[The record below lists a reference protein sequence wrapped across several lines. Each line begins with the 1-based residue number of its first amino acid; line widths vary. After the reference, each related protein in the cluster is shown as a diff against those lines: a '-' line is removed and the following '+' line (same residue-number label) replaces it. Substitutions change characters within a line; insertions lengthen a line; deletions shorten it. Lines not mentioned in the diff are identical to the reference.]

1 MNKFK
6 QINLPIN
13 IINSENLIKINTRNV
28 VDVVEDIIR
37 KYKFTKTK
45 NTINKWHR
53 FYNNFDK
60 DFGVLYKNIYYPEF
74 LIKNSSF
81 LRVNRSF
88 YFTQNSLANLNILNW
103 IMLDFLKKNEIQNIK
118 KCTILELG
126 SGYGYN
132 LVNIIKNFKNIQK
145 VIASDYSKGGLI
157 IAKKNF
163 ERNKIKNFETR
174 IINYNNIKDFSFKSK
189 IDVVFTRHALEQN
202 ENCKD
207 VIKNILNLSPKIVIN
222 IEPIVDYYNKNNKF
236 DIVASKYHLKRGY
249 LKNYISQLKSNQNVK
264 ILNSGK
270 YNFGNMFNDSCGVVA
285 WTKKI
290 N

>member
-157 IAKKNF
+157 IAKKIL
-163 ERNKIKNFETR
+163 KET
-174 IINYNNIKDFSFKSK
+174 K
-189 IDVVFTRHALEQN
+189 L
-202 ENCKD
+202 
-207 VIKNILNLSPKIVIN
+207 
-222 IEPIVDYYNKNNKF
+222 
-236 DIVASKYHLKRGY
+236 
-249 LKNYISQLKSNQNVK
+249 K
-264 ILNSGK
+264 ILK
-270 YNFGNMFNDSCGVVA
+270 PE
-285 WTKKI
+285 
-290 N
+290 